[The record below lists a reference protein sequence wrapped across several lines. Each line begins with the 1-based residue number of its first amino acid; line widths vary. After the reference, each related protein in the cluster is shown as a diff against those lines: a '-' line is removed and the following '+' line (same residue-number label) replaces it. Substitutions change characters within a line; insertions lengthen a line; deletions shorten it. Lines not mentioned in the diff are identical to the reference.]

1 MEKDKEQEPLK
12 AEEEWER
19 DRDGRNTEISQH
31 AMIIGK
37 CKGLKDKECP

>member
-19 DRDGRNTEISQH
+19 DRDGGTQRYLN
-31 AMIIGK
+31 M
-37 CKGLKDKECP
+37 P